1 MYWSG
6 AAHDQNRARTPST
19 IKFAALNNFELTTQ
33 FIG

>member
-19 IKFAALNNFELTTQ
+19 IKFAAFNNFELTTQ